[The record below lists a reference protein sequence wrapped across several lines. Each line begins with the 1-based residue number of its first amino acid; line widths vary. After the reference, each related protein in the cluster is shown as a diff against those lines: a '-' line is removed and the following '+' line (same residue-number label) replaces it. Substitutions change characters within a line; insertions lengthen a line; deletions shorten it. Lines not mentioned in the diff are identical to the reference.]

1 MNAPWVRHIYIVTS
15 GQVPHWLNT
24 DNPRVTVVPHEAIWQ
39 DTSFLPSFSSPS
51 IESQLHRIPGLSEM
65 FVYLNDDV
73 MFGRP
78 LTPDDFYTQSKGQK
92 VFLSWP
98 VPNCADGC
106 PDSWLGDGFCD
117 LSCNKSACEF
127 DGGDCVNG
135 TSQRYGG
142 NSYWNNGGGGAAWQW
157 NRGGGANAMSHC
169 HMGCPDSWIGD
180 KVCDHS
186 CNSKDCG
193 FDAGD
198 CGTDKIKTDVAA
210 YYPTYNTTVLDS
222 PLDQPALYFN
232 LTNLFTGKITEAS
245 HDNPSV
251 VRTAVITLKHNILT
265 LILHPLSGYRGKLE
279 TERTDACE
287 AVRKTMRADED
298 DAVKELADAA
308 VDAAMAE
315 VEGLDAGGRFAFGSG
330 FGGRRRQP

>member
-1 MNAPWVRHIYIVTS
+1 VVHTFFDVLELTMSAASLCTGSISGAPGVGCARTNVDNVAGLSSEPFRCAPPIDIVYTWVNGSDPVQSHNMRHYLRMEQGIDEANESSAKRDESSDNSRYRDNEELRYSLRSIEVNAPWVRHIYIVTS

-106 PDSWLGDGFCD
+106 PDSWLGDCFCD

-169 HMGCPDSWIGD
+169 HG
-180 KVCDHS
+180 
-186 CNSKDCG
+186 
-193 FDAGD
+193 
-198 CGTDKIKTDVAA
+198 
-210 YYPTYNTTVLDS
+210 
-222 PLDQPALYFN
+222 Q
-232 LTNLFTGKITEAS
+232 
-245 HDNPSV
+245 SV
-251 VRTAVITLKHNILT
+251 
-265 LILHPLSGYRGKLE
+265 
-279 TERTDACE
+279 
-287 AVRKTMRADED
+287 
-298 DAVKELADAA
+298 
-308 VDAAMAE
+308 
-315 VEGLDAGGRFAFGSG
+315 
-330 FGGRRRQP
+330 